1 MSNVKIQLA
10 LDRMTIEDCITLVE
24 QTKDYIHWIEIG
36 TGVIKEYGMN
46 VVRKMRDRFPDKTI
60 VADMKTCDAG
70 RHESLQ
76 AFNSGANITTV
87 MGFSP
92 NATIKQC
99 LEIAAEKSGEVMI
112 DLLGI
117 ESAERVREI
126 HSLGARLFCLHVGKD
141 MQQDGQLATSTL
153 LQLVEGLDDI
163 QIAVAGGVN
172 DEITPSLLKAGVE
185 VIIVGSFITGSINPE
200 TSAIL
205 LSNIIDEY
213 NQE

>member
-10 LDRMTIEDCITLVE
+10 LDRMTIEDCINLVDK
-24 QTKDYIHWIEIG
+24 TKDYINWIEIG
-36 TGVIKEYGMN
+36 TGVIKEYGMTA
-46 VVRKMRDRFPDKTI
+46 VRKMRERFPEKTI

-76 AFNSGANITTV
+76 AFNSGANVTTV

-99 LEIAAEKSGEVMI
+99 LEVATEQNGEVMI

-117 ESAERVREI
+117 ENAERVREI

-141 MQQDGQLATSTL
+141 MQQDGVLATSSL
-153 LQLVEGLDDI
+153 LKLVEGLDNI

-172 DEITPSLLKAGVE
+172 DVIMPSLIKAGVE
-185 VIIVGSFITGSINPE
+185 VIIVGSFITGSTNPKISS
-200 TSAIL
+200 TL

-213 NQE
+213 KQR